1 MLLSMTKINDWDDD
15 GDSGDDN
22 CNDGDDFGEDGGNVC
37 CESDDWD
44 AHCDDWDDDG
54 VFFCFTNRTKQCSSQ
69 PYRTTYALRNPAQ
82 KGPRKIVC

>member
-44 AHCDDWDDDG
+44 AHCDDWDGDG
-54 VFFCFTNRTKQCSSQ
+54 FFFVYKPDKAVLFATLQDNLCT
-69 PYRTTYALRNPAQ
+69 
-82 KGPRKIVC
+82 